1 MPRSLV
7 RLFEIIDS
15 SKAIFKVELSCY
27 MVEIYLS
34 ELRDLLLPKGE
45 PVKELDIKED
55 KDGRIRIQ
63 NVTKKE
69 SKDIRSLEQ
78 LEAIF
83 MDGLKHRKVRMTKM
97 NDASSRSH
105 LIFAV
110 EIKATNLHTD
120 QPTTIGKLTF
130 VDLAGSEKQSK
141 TGVNE
146 EGAKEAVAIN
156 QSLSQ
161 LGLVI
166 NALSTNQ
173 KTVPY
178 RDNVLTR
185 VMKDSLGGTAKTLMF
200 VNCSP
205 SVYNTAE
212 TKNSLRYAEQAKK
225 ITNKVSKGLETKEMA
240 RLKNTIAMLE
250 EQMDQMDKLLMDSEQ
265 AEAWMKLKDKFKEE
279 YEAH

>member
-1 MPRSLV
+1 
-7 RLFEIIDS
+7 
-15 SKAIFKVELSCY
+15 

-34 ELRDLLLPKGE
+34 ELRDLLLQKDE
-45 PVKELDIKED
+45 PAKELDIKED
-55 KDGRIRIQ
+55 KNGRIRIQ
-63 NVTKKE
+63 NVKE
-69 SKDIRSLEQ
+69 FKDITDIDQ
-78 LEAIF
+78 MNKIF
-83 MDGLKHRKVRMTKM
+83 NEGLKHRKVRMTKM

-110 EIKATNLHTD
+110 EIKATNMHSD
-120 QPTTIGKLTF
+120 APTTIGKLTF
-130 VDLAGSEKQSK
+130 VDLAGSEKQAK

-146 EGAKEAVAIN
+146 DGAKEAVAIN

-205 SVYNTAE
+205 SDYNTAE

-225 ITNKVSKGLETKEMA
+225 ITNKVSKGIETKEMA

-250 EQMDQMDKLLMDSEQ
+250 EQMDKMDKLLLDSEQ
-265 AEAWMKLKDKFKEE
+265 AEAWMKLKDKFKVE
-279 YEAH
+279 YEAN